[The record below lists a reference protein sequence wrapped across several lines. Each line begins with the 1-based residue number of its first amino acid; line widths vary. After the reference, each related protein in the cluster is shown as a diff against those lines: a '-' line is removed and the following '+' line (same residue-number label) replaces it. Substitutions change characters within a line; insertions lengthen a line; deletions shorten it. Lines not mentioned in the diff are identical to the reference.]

1 MGTTLRKPL
10 ALVALAAMSSLL
22 PATESVAAPTAQQAE
37 RPGLYCLANAW
48 GTPDVS
54 SQPCDASDPGQRWT
68 VSGNQ
73 ISLTDAPGYCL
84 ANTWGTP
91 DVSSQPCDPNSEGQY
106 WDVTGQQ
113 ISLNYAPAYCLA
125 NAWGTPDVSSQPCD
139 TSDPG
144 QHWVVFKDQ
153 ISLALV

>member
-1 MGTTLRKPL
+1 MGITLRKPF
-10 ALVALAAMSSLL
+10 ALVALAATASLL
-22 PATESVAAPTAQQAE
+22 PAVEAGAAPTAQQAMS
-37 RPGLYCLANAW
+37 PGLYCLANAW

-54 SQPCDASDPGQRWT
+54 SRPCDTNDPGQRWT

-84 ANTWGTP
+84 ANAWGTP
-91 DVSSQPCDPNSEGQY
+91 DVSTKPCDPKDEGQY
-106 WDVTGQQ
+106 WDVTGQR
-113 ISLNYAPAYCLA
+113 ISLNYATAYCLA
-125 NAWGTPDVSSQPCD
+125 NAWGTPDVSSRPCD
-139 TSDPG
+139 TNDPG

>member
-1 MGTTLRKPL
+1 MGITLRKSL
-10 ALVALAAMSSLL
+10 ALVSVAAMASLL
-22 PATESVAAPTAQQAE
+22 SAAESGAAPTAQQA
-37 RPGLYCLANAW
+37 PGQYCLANAW
-48 GTPDVS
+48 GTPDIS
-54 SQPCDASDPGQRWT
+54 SQPCDTSDPGQRWT

-84 ANTWGTP
+84 ANAWGTP
-91 DVSSQPCDPNSEGQY
+91 DISTKPCDPTDEGQY
-106 WDVTGQQ
+106 WDVEGQQ
-113 ISLNYAPAYCLA
+113 ISLNYASAYCLA

-139 TSDPG
+139 TNDPG